1 MAISYVSTGTTYSNN
16 SFGTSYTLNRPGSLA
31 SGDLMIA
38 VAAFDTYS
46 AQASSVTINNPSGWI
61 TSRTI
66 VASQYCLIR
75 VMYRVAGSSEPSSWN
90 GSLGTQCSHRVT
102 FVSAYRGATG
112 IATSNGGTA
121 GGGTSV
127 STGSVTNSSA
137 SNWRVTVGA
146 YVASSTNYAIA
157 SNENTLRRN
166 AKISE
171 GALVGGIEAS
181 LWDSGGTIGTGST
194 SRNVTRSAAWES
206 AGAYIGIIAASSEA
220 IPGELDVDI
229 DLLPQ
234 FEAEGELSYTGTL
247 DADVP
252 LPEMEAEG
260 IASPPEGDL
269 DVAVPISVEMEG
281 VHDSAGTLDVVIPVG
296 VSFVA
301 ETRSFGVRVVVVEAE
316 SRRTVPRLGSS
327 D

>member
-1 MAISYVSTGTTYSNN
+1 MAISYVSTGTTYSSN
-16 SFGTSYTLNRPGSLA
+16 SFGTSYTLNKPSSIS

-46 AQASSVTINNPSGWI
+46 AQASSVTINHPSGWT
-61 TSRTI
+61 TSRTV

-90 GSLGTQCSHRVT
+90 GSTTIQCSHRVA

-112 IATSNGGTA
+112 IATSNSGTA

-127 STGSVTNSSA
+127 STGSVTNPSA
-137 SNWRVTVGA
+137 SNWRFTVGA
-146 YVASSTNYAIA
+146 YVSSSISSAIT

-166 AKISE
+166 AKIAE

-194 SRNVTRSAAWES
+194 SRSVGRGAAWES
-206 AGAYIGIIAASSEA
+206 AGAYIGIIAANSEA

-229 DLLPQ
+229 DLLPA
-234 FEAEGELSYTGTL
+234 FAAEAELSVEGSL
-247 DADVP
+247 DADML
-252 LPEMEAEG
+252 LPEMEAAG
-260 IASPPEGDL
+260 IASPPEGSMEIT
-269 DVAVPISVEMEG
+269 VPISVEMEG
-281 VHDSAGTLDVVIPVG
+281 AHDSAGSLDVVIPIEVG
-296 VSFVA
+296 VAA
-301 ETRSFGVRVVVVEAE
+301 ETRSFGVRVVIPERE
-316 SRRTVPRLGSS
+316 SRVVTPRLGAS